1 MFQLI
6 QPFSRYLKS
15 VERLN
20 NLHYF
25 FYNRNKNL
33 SSNNES
39 KYIHETNEK
48 RKMCYEDAPS
58 LKLAY
63 E

>member
-6 QPFSRYLKS
+6 QPFSRYLNS
-15 VERLN
+15 VEGLD

-25 FYNRNKNL
+25 IYNRNKNL

-39 KYIHETNEK
+39 KYIHKTNVK
-48 RKMCYEDAPS
+48 KMCYDDGPS

>member
-39 KYIHETNEK
+39 KYIQEANV
-48 RKMCYEDAPS
+48 KMCYEDAPS